1 MTHHSVLPL
10 TLHKESA
17 ENPRAD
23 FIFPLHTTSRYV
35 FVKRGFIYYKS
46 IIKGAK
52 DQESTSSD
60 TNGENCYRTTRNGE
74 RFSKDDHCQNEKQQ
88 EEHHHRNFKVGG
100 VALCNRVHFVTE
112 GSHVDQA

>member
-23 FIFPLHTTSRYV
+23 FIFPLHITSRYV

-60 TNGENCYRTTRNGE
+60 TNGE

-88 EEHHHRNFKVGG
+88 AELHHRNFKVGG